1 MANQRKN
8 NNKMNMNMSRP
19 SMLWLYGLIGAFII
33 GYYVFGDVNDT
44 PVPSD
49 WATVERMVEKGEVE
63 KIQVVNRDQAQ
74 VFLKKEAVE
83 QYRRDTVDKRF
94 RRLPETGVQLL
105 FTIGSVDS
113 FREDLKAAEQQS
125 GQVVP
130 VVYENKANDWT
141 NVLINLLPWVLI
153 IGVWIFV
160 MRSMSRGAGGGAGG
174 GIMNVGKAKAQVF
187 DKDNSKRV
195 TFKDVAGLEEAK
207 VEIMEI
213 VDFLKKSD
221 KYKELGAKIPKGAL
235 LVGPP
240 GTGKT
245 LLANYWG
252 AMADNG
258 QMSWERFREIDY
270 FIRFDLQSIGTIA
283 FPLFCFLL
291 AEGFQHTRSKK
302 RYIGLML
309 AFALISEVPFDIG
322 FFSAYSRME
331 DTFPFYLKYQNVF
344 FTLFLGLLTLVCLER
359 FSCKSDLPVDRI
371 KSAVLQVLSVVLFSG
386 IAEGIHCD
394 YGMQGILFISAF
406 YICRNH
412 RIYQVLLFLLAY
424 MGTTGNQPPL
434 CTLLACLLILL
445 YNGKRGKLKLKYF
458 FYVFYPAHILVL
470 YLIQIGLGKYL
481 LK

>member
-1 MANQRKN
+1 MSLDRKIN
-8 NNKMNMNMSRP
+8 RIQFLSGNSLKVIAVLT
-19 SMLWLYGLIGAFII
+19 MLIDHLCKIVLQWLL
-33 GYYVFGDVNDT
+33 
-44 PVPSD
+44 S
-49 WATVERMVEKGEVE
+49 
-63 KIQVVNRDQAQ
+63 
-74 VFLKKEAVE
+74 
-83 QYRRDTVDKRF
+83 
-94 RRLPETGVQLL
+94 
-105 FTIGSVDS
+105 
-113 FREDLKAAEQQS
+113 
-125 GQVVP
+125 
-130 VVYENKANDWT
+130 
-141 NVLINLLPWVLI
+141 
-153 IGVWIFV
+153 
-160 MRSMSRGAGGGAGG
+160 
-174 GIMNVGKAKAQVF
+174 
-187 DKDNSKRV
+187 
-195 TFKDVAGLEEAK
+195 
-207 VEIMEI
+207 
-213 VDFLKKSD
+213 
-221 KYKELGAKIPKGAL
+221 
-235 LVGPP
+235 
-240 GTGKT
+240 
-245 LLANYWG
+245 NYWG

-445 YNGKRGKLKLKYF
+445 YNGKRGIMTQEMLFSKYAEQ
-458 FYVFYPAHILVL
+458 YPLTVPQEAVENELQLLILEEKQRIQYETLTGFAVHLSPQEELNKKMEELQAEALRRAKEMLVL
-470 YLIQIGLGKYL
+470 REIMAAQTFPVTPEELEAEAAAIARRQNTTVAELKRFLGEDL
-481 LK
+481 AMLQSDLKKRKAAAWACEQMAAAK

>member
-1 MANQRKN
+1 MSLDRKIN
-8 NNKMNMNMSRP
+8 RIQFLSGNSLKVIAVLT
-19 SMLWLYGLIGAFII
+19 MLIDHLCKIVLQWLL
-33 GYYVFGDVNDT
+33 
-44 PVPSD
+44 S
-49 WATVERMVEKGEVE
+49 
-63 KIQVVNRDQAQ
+63 
-74 VFLKKEAVE
+74 
-83 QYRRDTVDKRF
+83 
-94 RRLPETGVQLL
+94 
-105 FTIGSVDS
+105 
-113 FREDLKAAEQQS
+113 
-125 GQVVP
+125 
-130 VVYENKANDWT
+130 
-141 NVLINLLPWVLI
+141 
-153 IGVWIFV
+153 
-160 MRSMSRGAGGGAGG
+160 
-174 GIMNVGKAKAQVF
+174 
-187 DKDNSKRV
+187 
-195 TFKDVAGLEEAK
+195 
-207 VEIMEI
+207 
-213 VDFLKKSD
+213 
-221 KYKELGAKIPKGAL
+221 
-235 LVGPP
+235 
-240 GTGKT
+240 
-245 LLANYWG
+245 NYWG

-434 CTLLACLLILL
+434 CTLVVEGNNERAFISMNTQNIVRLEVDDG
-445 YNGKRGKLKLKYF
+445 NGIQVIDIDSGKPFAIVLPLNVGNIC
-458 FYVFYPAHILVL
+458 FYDTNGNVVE
-470 YLIQIGLGKYL
+470 YLRQQL
-481 LK
+481 

>member
-1 MANQRKN
+1 
-8 NNKMNMNMSRP
+8 
-19 SMLWLYGLIGAFII
+19 
-33 GYYVFGDVNDT
+33 
-44 PVPSD
+44 
-49 WATVERMVEKGEVE
+49 
-63 KIQVVNRDQAQ
+63 
-74 VFLKKEAVE
+74 
-83 QYRRDTVDKRF
+83 
-94 RRLPETGVQLL
+94 
-105 FTIGSVDS
+105 
-113 FREDLKAAEQQS
+113 
-125 GQVVP
+125 
-130 VVYENKANDWT
+130 
-141 NVLINLLPWVLI
+141 
-153 IGVWIFV
+153 
-160 MRSMSRGAGGGAGG
+160 
-174 GIMNVGKAKAQVF
+174 
-187 DKDNSKRV
+187 
-195 TFKDVAGLEEAK
+195 
-207 VEIMEI
+207 
-213 VDFLKKSD
+213 
-221 KYKELGAKIPKGAL
+221 
-235 LVGPP
+235 
-240 GTGKT
+240 
-245 LLANYWG
+245 
-252 AMADNG
+252 
-258 QMSWERFREIDY
+258 
-270 FIRFDLQSIGTIA
+270 
-283 FPLFCFLL
+283 
-291 AEGFQHTRSKK
+291 
-302 RYIGLML
+302 ML

-481 LK
+481 LKWLIAVCREIKPEQTPLGTKGRTSILSVESSAPCGASFSVSRRKLLDRECCVTSFRQGGYTPLHR

>member
-1 MANQRKN
+1 MSLDRKIN
-8 NNKMNMNMSRP
+8 RIQFLSGNSLKVIAVLT
-19 SMLWLYGLIGAFII
+19 MLIDHLCKIVLQWLL
-33 GYYVFGDVNDT
+33 
-44 PVPSD
+44 S
-49 WATVERMVEKGEVE
+49 
-63 KIQVVNRDQAQ
+63 
-74 VFLKKEAVE
+74 
-83 QYRRDTVDKRF
+83 
-94 RRLPETGVQLL
+94 
-105 FTIGSVDS
+105 
-113 FREDLKAAEQQS
+113 
-125 GQVVP
+125 
-130 VVYENKANDWT
+130 
-141 NVLINLLPWVLI
+141 
-153 IGVWIFV
+153 
-160 MRSMSRGAGGGAGG
+160 
-174 GIMNVGKAKAQVF
+174 
-187 DKDNSKRV
+187 
-195 TFKDVAGLEEAK
+195 
-207 VEIMEI
+207 
-213 VDFLKKSD
+213 
-221 KYKELGAKIPKGAL
+221 
-235 LVGPP
+235 
-240 GTGKT
+240 
-245 LLANYWG
+245 NYWG

-371 KSAVLQVLSVVLFSG
+371 KSAV
-386 IAEGIHCD
+386 
-394 YGMQGILFISAF
+394 ISAF

>member
-1 MANQRKN
+1 MSLDRKIN
-8 NNKMNMNMSRP
+8 RIQFLSGNSLKVIAVLT
-19 SMLWLYGLIGAFII
+19 MLIDHLCKIVLQWLL
-33 GYYVFGDVNDT
+33 
-44 PVPSD
+44 S
-49 WATVERMVEKGEVE
+49 
-63 KIQVVNRDQAQ
+63 
-74 VFLKKEAVE
+74 
-83 QYRRDTVDKRF
+83 
-94 RRLPETGVQLL
+94 
-105 FTIGSVDS
+105 
-113 FREDLKAAEQQS
+113 
-125 GQVVP
+125 
-130 VVYENKANDWT
+130 
-141 NVLINLLPWVLI
+141 
-153 IGVWIFV
+153 
-160 MRSMSRGAGGGAGG
+160 
-174 GIMNVGKAKAQVF
+174 
-187 DKDNSKRV
+187 
-195 TFKDVAGLEEAK
+195 
-207 VEIMEI
+207 
-213 VDFLKKSD
+213 
-221 KYKELGAKIPKGAL
+221 
-235 LVGPP
+235 
-240 GTGKT
+240 
-245 LLANYWG
+245 NYWG

-470 YLIQIGLGKYL
+470 YLLVNLGMTNWNFTYLDNGNVNFPDNKKYSRSKPTIIRIPPTTLMPIRLTL
-481 LK
+481 LFFIILFAKTNSSAPTTIIKTDINGYMSFLLSNSDLLN

>member
-1 MANQRKN
+1 M
-8 NNKMNMNMSRP
+8 NK
-19 SMLWLYGLIGAFII
+19 
-33 GYYVFGDVNDT
+33 
-44 PVPSD
+44 
-49 WATVERMVEKGEVE
+49 
-63 KIQVVNRDQAQ
+63 Q
-74 VFLKKEAVE
+74 KKELRQRQSTRQLMGISQLTQHGIRTSEGELVFYLIKPDNLSVLSEDGVRGRVMALTRLLCTMPQIQMLALDSRE
-83 QYRRDTVDKRF
+83 SF
-94 RRLPETGVQLL
+94 RRNKDWYRLRLEQEELPAIRELLRQDSIHLDNIQAGTASAREFAIVICPERSGGETDENYLRQ
-105 FTIGSVDS
+105 TEKRI
-113 FREDLKAAEQQS
+113 RDL
-125 GQVVP
+125 GFQVRLA
-130 VVYENKANDWT
+130 YTQD
-141 NVLINLLPWVLI
+141 I
-153 IGVWIFV
+153 
-160 MRSMSRGAGGGAGG
+160 
-174 GIMNVGKAKAQVF
+174 
-187 DKDNSKRV
+187 KR
-195 TFKDVAGLEEAK
+195 
-207 VEIMEI
+207 
-213 VDFLKKSD
+213 
-221 KYKELGAKIPKGAL
+221 
-235 LVGPP
+235 
-240 GTGKT
+240 
-245 LLANYWG
+245 LLAVYYQQDVRKINRIQFLSGNSLKVIAVLTMLIDHLCKIVLQWLLSNYWG